1 MARWTATR
9 RTALLDFIDLC
20 ESWDIDSVWV
30 SDRIAA
36 PRPTLDPVVFMAY
49 LASRMRNM
57 KFGTSALVLPTRHP
71 VVLAKQLATL
81 DFLCKG
87 RLLLVV
93 GIGGDDSRDFEA
105 TGVRKEERGKRG
117 DEAIVLMK
125 KLWTEEQVTYQ
136 GQFHSVR
143 DLTLL
148 PRPYQKGGPPV
159 WVGGRSKAAFR
170 RAGRLADGWLVSSV
184 TPSEVAAGIEAIR
197 SHAAEVGREIPE
209 DHYGVLVPYVFAT
222 TAKKRLKIA
231 GPSIRRRQDIPP
243 SDYSALGTP
252 DQVRSRI
259 QEYIDAGATK
269 FVMRPYGPKETHSGA
284 SANSCQGSY
293 SDAAD
298 AVQCGGARR
307 TTGLTSGRKEGLCSG
322 SWMRLFLHSTQHVN
336 ELCGLRS
343 SKMRQGRIKA

>member
-1 MARWTATR
+1 MGVSLKIRIGISLGDG
-9 RTALLDFIDLC
+9 ALDSESPDRVIEFIDDC
-20 ESWDIDSVWV
+20 ERWNIDSVWV

-105 TGVRKEERGKRG
+105 TGVRREERGKRG

-125 KLWTEEQVTYQ
+125 KLWTEEHVTFE
-136 GQFHSVR
+136 GQFYSVR

-148 PRPYQKGGPPV
+148 PRPYQKDGPPV

-170 RAGRLADGWLVSSV
+170 RTGRLADGWLVSSV

-197 SHAAEVGREIPE
+197 HHAAEAGRAIPE
-209 DHYGVLVPYVFAT
+209 DHYGVLVPFAF
-222 TAKKRLKIA
+222 ANDSEEALKIS
-231 GPSIRRRQDIPP
+231 GPSIRRRQDVPP

-252 DQVRSRI
+252 GQVRRKI

-269 FVMRPYGPKETHSGA
+269 FVMRAYGPKETHREQVRILA
-284 SANSCQGSY
+284 
-293 SDAAD
+293 
-298 AVQCGGARR
+298 
-307 TTGLTSGRKEGLCSG
+307 KEVIPPLQTPFSPVERVD
-322 SWMRLFLHSTQHVN
+322 RL
-336 ELCGLRS
+336 G
-343 SKMRQGRIKA
+343 